1 MNYRAHK
8 IGGTC
13 SGIITSALLFAD
25 NPTIINL
32 ISATLIICGASFGS
46 IMPDIDKPTS
56 KIGRKLF
63 IKPISSYIH
72 KKYGHRTITHSAILS
87 LIFLSLLIGSSY
99 MFREVPFYF
108 YSNFTIGFSVGYV
121 SHLILDSLTVE
132 GIPLFYPFDKTKY
145 RFMKF
150 KTKKHENLVS
160 NLCMIVTGFLLYIIL
175 K

>member
-13 SGIITSALLFAD
+13 SGLIASALLFAD
-25 NPTIINL
+25 NPTTINF
-32 ISATLIICGASFGS
+32 ISSLLIISGASIGS
-46 IMPDIDKPTS
+46 VMPDIDKPTS
-56 KIGRKLF
+56 KIGRKFF
-63 IKPISSYIH
+63 IKPISTYIH

-87 LIFLSLLIGSSY
+87 LVFLSLLVCSSY
-99 MFREVPFYF
+99 MFKDIPFYF
-108 YSNFTIGFSVGYV
+108 YSNFTIGFSVGYI
-121 SHLILDSLTVE
+121 SHLVLDSLTVE

-160 NLCMIVTGFLLYIIL
+160 NLCLIVTGFLLYTIL